1 MENAAEH
8 LQEGETYTL
17 SRILVGGFWTQ
28 VWLEE
33 VPGIAF
39 NSVHFDNGDFDPIM
53 VAARRAY
60 IMRRGPGGCPYDSAK
75 VDLRETI
82 EVVKAICK
90 DLMYSDAEVE
100 DPDDDNGFNI
110 MVMLLSAAIVGPDL
124 KKLIEFT
131 GLAAG
136 DLAVYFQQAVEGGVF
151 TDDGKI
157 ACNWFDPETGST
169 ALMMDALVVQGLLNR
184 G

>member
-1 MENAAEH
+1 
-8 LQEGETYTL
+8 
-17 SRILVGGFWTQ
+17 
-28 VWLEE
+28 
-33 VPGIAF
+33 
-39 NSVHFDNGDFDPIM
+39 
-53 VAARRAY
+53 
-60 IMRRGPGGCPYDSAK
+60 
-75 VDLRETI
+75 
-82 EVVKAICK
+82 
-90 DLMYSDAEVE
+90 VE

-169 ALMMDALVVQGLLNR
+169 ALMMDALVVQGLLKR